1 MLKEI
6 TIVDYI
12 FKSVSVQDI
21 QNACK
26 TFSEVQKK
34 TWTIMQLDHLQLCTF
49 GSNVLHIKYGP
60 VHETEDY
67 DIIKTSTSF
76 IVHRIS

>member
-12 FKSVSVQDI
+12 FKLVSVEDI

-26 TFSEVQKK
+26 TLSVVQKQNMDINAIGPSTTVYVRK
-34 TWTIMQLDHLQLCTF
+34 KCLTYNTWSCA
-49 GSNVLHIKYGP
+49 
-60 VHETEDY
+60 
-67 DIIKTSTSF
+67 
-76 IVHRIS
+76 

>member
-12 FKSVSVQDI
+12 FKLVSVEDI

-26 TFSEVQKK
+26 TLSEVQKQNMD
-34 TWTIMQLDHLQLCTF
+34 INAIGQS
-49 GSNVLHIKYGP
+49 SNCVRLEEMSY
-60 VHETEDY
+60 T
-67 DIIKTSTSF
+67 
-76 IVHRIS
+76 